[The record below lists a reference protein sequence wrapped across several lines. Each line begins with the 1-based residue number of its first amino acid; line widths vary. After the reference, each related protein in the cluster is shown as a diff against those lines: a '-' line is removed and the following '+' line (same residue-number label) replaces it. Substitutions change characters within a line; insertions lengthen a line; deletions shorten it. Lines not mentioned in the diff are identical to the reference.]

1 MQYVLRFQ
9 TTSFWFSIGKT
20 IAEKLQYVREKMTEK
35 NTNMLV
41 ITALDSVA
49 CMLFIIIY
57 SYFIFSY

>member
-1 MQYVLRFQ
+1 
-9 TTSFWFSIGKT
+9 
-20 IAEKLQYVREKMTEK
+20 MTEK

-57 SYFIFSY
+57 SYFIF